1 MVVGRTDGAGDRTIG
16 AGQVEGIGV
25 GSVAHSMLAAG
36 KEMRKDQLDAGS
48 MRVRIGQRYQMSDE
62 NQARLQD
69 SKSLSPSQGTKRQT
83 RTAELCFEE
92 VGGEVQVLPSNHAPP
107 RQ

>member
-1 MVVGRTDGAGDRTIG
+1 MVVGRTDGAGDRRIG

-36 KEMRKDQLDAGS
+36 KEMRKDAGS

-69 SKSLSPSQGTKRQT
+69 SKSLSPSQGTKRPT